1 MTLTVTDVNGNTA
14 TGTAIVTV
22 EDNTAPVVNT
32 RSLTIQLDATG
43 NASITADQLNNGS
56 ADACGIQRITASKTS
71 FDCSDVGPN
80 TVTLTV
86 TDVNGNTA
94 TGTAIVTVEDNTAPV
109 VNTRSLTIQLDAT
122 GNASITADQ
131 LNNGSADAC
140 GIQSIT
146 ASKTSFDCSNVGP
159 NTVTLTVTDVNGN
172 SASGTAIV
180 TVEDKVAPVVLTQNI
195 TIQLDAMG
203 NASINAADLN
213 NGSNDACGIQSII
226 LSKATFDCSDIGE
239 NTVTLTVTDVNGN
252 TATGT
257 AVVTVEDRLAPVPTR
272 AQLNPITAICQLTEL
287 VAPTAEDNCG
297 GLITATTDANLPIR
311 ETTTVTWVF
320 VDSQGNQ
327 TIQTQEIRIED
338 PVAPEISEVPE
349 DFEVILFA
357 NRPYVLP
364 DFTKI
369 ANAKDN
375 CTLVSFTQN
384 LEPGRVF
391 MTPGKIE
398 VVLTAV
404 DSFENETTVSFT
416 ITLSN
421 RLLIGLTDPALITVP
436 WNTAANAI
444 SVPQNI
450 TVTLSDGEVI
460 TLPVTWDLA
469 GYNPLLSAVYQ
480 FMGTLT
486 LGDIQNPENLQP
498 KLTILV
504 ADKLLPTDI
513 LLSNS
518 AFGANTGTNLPIG
531 GFTTVDPQD
540 NIHVYELVSPGL
552 NDGKYFRIVGNQL
565 FFDTEESL
573 PGKVNF
579 TITVRSTDR
588 VGNSIERTFT
598 LTRTRI
604 PIEQIEV
611 FNSFTPNNDGTND
624 TWGIPDLQ
632 FFQGGRVQVFDRDGR
647 RVFYTESPAVRWDG
661 SFEGKELPTGSY
673 IWILES
679 RETGEVRRGTLTLI
693 RN

>member
-1 MTLTVTDVNGNTA
+1 
-14 TGTAIVTV
+14 
-22 EDNTAPVVNT
+22 
-32 RSLTIQLDATG
+32 
-43 NASITADQLNNGS
+43 
-56 ADACGIQRITASKTS
+56 
-71 FDCSDVGPN
+71 
-80 TVTLTV
+80 
-86 TDVNGNTA
+86 
-94 TGTAIVTVEDNTAPV
+94 
-109 VNTRSLTIQLDAT
+109 
-122 GNASITADQ
+122 
-131 LNNGSADAC
+131 
-140 GIQSIT
+140 
-146 ASKTSFDCSNVGP
+146 
-159 NTVTLTVTDVNGN
+159 
-172 SASGTAIV
+172 
-180 TVEDKVAPVVLTQNI
+180 
-195 TIQLDAMG
+195 
-203 NASINAADLN
+203 
-213 NGSNDACGIQSII
+213 
-226 LSKATFDCSDIGE
+226 
-239 NTVTLTVTDVNGN
+239 
-252 TATGT
+252 
-257 AVVTVEDRLAPVPTR
+257 
-272 AQLNPITAICQLTEL
+272 
-287 VAPTAEDNCG
+287 
-297 GLITATTDANLPIR
+297 
-311 ETTTVTWVF
+311 
-320 VDSQGNQ
+320 
-327 TIQTQEIRIED
+327 
-338 PVAPEISEVPE
+338 
-349 DFEVILFA
+349 
-357 NRPYVLP
+357 
-364 DFTKI
+364 
-369 ANAKDN
+369 
-375 CTLVSFTQN
+375 
-384 LEPGRVF
+384 
-391 MTPGKIE
+391 
-398 VVLTAV
+398 
-404 DSFENETTVSFT
+404 
-416 ITLSN
+416 
-421 RLLIGLTDPALITVP
+421 
-436 WNTAANAI
+436 
-444 SVPQNI
+444 
-450 TVTLSDGEVI
+450 VTLSDGEVI

-531 GFTTVDPQD
+531 GFMTVDPQD